1 MHKQV
6 IEFWF
11 DEIEPVMWF
20 KRTMISIVCC
30 TAASAKSGG
39 RRRRESW
46 LTGATPSKGGWR
58 R

>member
-20 KRTMISIVCC
+20 KRMTISIVCC
-30 TAASAKSGG
+30 TAVSAKSGG
-39 RRRRESW
+39 RRRRASW
-46 LTGATPSKGGWR
+46 HTGATPSKGVWR